1 MNKIKKYLV
10 FLAFTAMIALP
21 SVIALPASAALSADG
36 QTLFGGAD
44 NATELKGKTFGG
56 DKDPQQIAA
65 GVINVLMG
73 FLGLVAVV
81 IILFGGFKWMT
92 AAGSEDKIEEAK
104 KLLVAGVVGLVIILS
119 AWGIATFVID
129 QILSNTKGATI

>member
-1 MNKIKKYLV
+1 MNNINKYV
-10 FLAFTAMIALP
+10 ISLAFTALIALP
-21 SVIALPASAALSADG
+21 SFMASPVSAALSEDG
-36 QTLFGGAD
+36 TSLFGGAD
-44 NATELKGKTFGG
+44 QAAELQGKTFGG
-56 DKDPQQIAA
+56 DKNPQQIAA

-92 AAGSEDKIEEAK
+92 AAGNEDKIEEAK

-119 AWGIATFVID
+119 AWAIATFVID
-129 QILSNTKGATI
+129 QILTSTKGTA

>member
-1 MNKIKKYLV
+1 MNKFNKYV
-10 FLAFTAMIALP
+10 ISLAFTALIALP
-21 SVIALPASAALSADG
+21 SFMALPVHALSEDGTALLGGEENSAALK
-36 QTLFGGAD
+36 TGA
-44 NATELKGKTFGG
+44 FGG
-56 DKDPQQIAA
+56 DKNPQQIAA

-92 AAGSEDKIEEAK
+92 AAGAEDKIEEAK

-119 AWGIATFVID
+119 AWAIATFVID
-129 QILSNTKGATI
+129 QILTSTKGTA

>member
-1 MNKIKKYLV
+1 MNKIKQFV
-10 FLAFTAMIALP
+10 IFSAFAVMIALP
-21 SVIALPASAALSADG
+21 SFVAMPANALSEDG
-36 QTLFGGAD
+36 AKIFGGTE
-44 NATELKGKTFGG
+44 NATNLQGNTFGG

-65 GVINVLMG
+65 GVINILMG

-92 AAGSEDKIEEAK
+92 AAGNEDKIEEAK
-104 KLLVAGVVGLVIILS
+104 KLLVAGIIGLVIILS

-129 QILSNTKGATI
+129 QILTSTKGTGA

>member
-1 MNKIKKYLV
+1 LE
-10 FLAFTAMIALP
+10 
-21 SVIALPASAALSADG
+21 SDAAKS
-36 QTLFGGAD
+36 LFGGES
-44 NATELKGKTFGG
+44 NANIIKSQTLGG
-56 DKDPQQIAA
+56 DKNPQEIAA

-73 FLGLVAVV
+73 FLGIVAVV

-129 QILSNTKGATI
+129 KIIGVTGSTV